1 MVLYNRSEGD
11 EKITYGKDV
20 IQMTKKE
27 KKLQLAE
34 SLKKALAT
42 DGKRPQKGVD
52 SGALG
57 KTSEGLVRYYCN
69 DYRAESVCKE
79 LGKIDMR
86 KKVNGKMCNFE
97 IKQGGVEL
105 AELDRNGAIVKSV
118 SDKNDYMIYCTRY
131 DSNIA
136 VEKQYYV
143 IPMDVFMNGLIEY
156 DLMRYKATT
165 PMQNIKKA
173 GGDWYY
179 DRIAVQN
186 NSLKKQNAMWDML
199 EQYGISLEQFAK
211 QAGWTVNPTR

>member
-1 MVLYNRSEGD
+1 MFSKGNTKIHIWKGCHSND
-11 EKITYGKDV
+11 EKR
-20 IQMTKKE
+20 

-86 KKVNGKMCNFE
+86 KKVSGKMCNFE

-118 SDKNDYMIYCTRY
+118 ADKNHYMIYCTRY
-131 DSNIA
+131 DSTIA

-211 QAGWTVNPTR
+211 QAGWTVNPTK

>member
-1 MVLYNRSEGD
+1 
-11 EKITYGKDV
+11 
-20 IQMTKKE
+20 MTKTQ
-27 KKLQLAE
+27 KKVQLAE

-42 DGKRPQKGVD
+42 EGKRPEPGVD

-57 KTSEGLVRYYCN
+57 KSSEGLVRYYCN
-69 DYRAESVCKE
+69 DYRAESVCRG
-79 LGKIDMR
+79 LGEVDMR

-105 AELDRNGAIVKSV
+105 AELDNSGAVIKSV
-118 SDKNDYMIYCTRY
+118 ADKNDFMIYCPRY
-131 DSNIA
+131 CAEIA

-143 IPMDVFMNGLIEY
+143 IPMNAFMNGLIEY

-165 PMQNIKKA
+165 PMQRIKKA
-173 GGDWYY
+173 GGEWYH

>member
-1 MVLYNRSEGD
+1 
-11 EKITYGKDV
+11 
-20 IQMTKKE
+20 MTKKQ
-27 KKLQLAE
+27 KKVQLAE

-42 DGKRPQKGVD
+42 EGKRPEPGVD

-57 KTSEGLVRYYCN
+57 KSSEGLVRYYCN
-69 DYRAESVCKE
+69 DYRAESVCRG
-79 LGKIDMR
+79 LGEGDMR

-105 AELDRNGAIVKSV
+105 AELDNSGAVVKSV
-118 SDKNDYMIYCTRY
+118 ADKNDFMIYCPRY
-131 DSNIA
+131 CAEIA

-143 IPMDVFMNGLIEY
+143 IPMNAFMNGLIEY

-165 PMQNIKKA
+165 PMQRIKKA
-173 GGDWYY
+173 GGEWYH

-186 NSLKKQNAMWDML
+186 NSLKKENAMLDML
-199 EQYGISLEQFAK
+199 EQYGISLERFAK

>member
-1 MVLYNRSEGD
+1 
-11 EKITYGKDV
+11 
-20 IQMTKKE
+20 MTKKE

-42 DGKRPQKGVD
+42 EGKRPQKGVD

-57 KTSEGLVRYYCN
+57 KSSEGLVRYYCN

-118 SDKNDYMIYCTRY
+118 ADKNDYIIYCPRY
-131 DSNIA
+131 DSSIP
-136 VEKQYYV
+136 VELQFYV
-143 IPMDVFMNGLIEY
+143 VPMVDFMNGIIGANLI
-156 DLMRYKATT
+156 RYKATT
-165 PMQNIKKA
+165 PMQRIKKA
-173 GGDWYY
+173 GGEWYH

-186 NSLKKQNAMWDML
+186 NSLKKENAMLDML
-199 EQYGISLEQFAK
+199 EQYGISLERFAK

>member
-1 MVLYNRSEGD
+1 
-11 EKITYGKDV
+11 
-20 IQMTKKE
+20 MTKKQ
-27 KKLQLAE
+27 KKVQLAE

-42 DGKRPQKGVD
+42 EGKRPEPGVD

-57 KTSEGLVRYYCN
+57 KSSEGLVRYYCN
-69 DYRAESVCKE
+69 DYRAESVCRG
-79 LGKIDMR
+79 LGEVDMR

-105 AELDRNGAIVKSV
+105 AELDNSGAVVKSV
-118 SDKNDYMIYCTRY
+118 ADKNDFMIYCPRY
-131 DSNIA
+131 SADIA

-165 PMQNIKKA
+165 PMQRIKKA
-173 GGDWYY
+173 GGDWYH

-186 NSLKKQNAMWDML
+186 NSLKKENAMLDML
-199 EQYGISLEQFAK
+199 EQYGISLERFAK

>member
-1 MVLYNRSEGD
+1 
-11 EKITYGKDV
+11 
-20 IQMTKKE
+20 MTKKE
-27 KKLQLAE
+27 KKLQLAN
-34 SLKKALAT
+34 SLKKALET
-42 DGKRPQKGVD
+42 EGKRPQKGID

-57 KTSEGLVRYYCN
+57 KSSEGLVRYYCN

-105 AELDRNGAIVKSV
+105 AELDCNGAIVKSV
-118 SDKNDYMIYCTRY
+118 ADKNDYMIYCPRY
-131 DSNIA
+131 CSDIA

-143 IPMDVFMNGLIEY
+143 IPMNVFMNGLIEY

-165 PMQNIKKA
+165 PMQNLKKA
-173 GGDWYY
+173 GGEWYH

-211 QAGWTVNPTR
+211 QAGWTVNPTK

>member
-1 MVLYNRSEGD
+1 
-11 EKITYGKDV
+11 
-20 IQMTKKE
+20 MTKKQ
-27 KKLQLAE
+27 KKAQLVE
-34 SLKKALAT
+34 SLKKALET
-42 DGKRPQKGVD
+42 EGKRPQKGVD

-57 KTSEGLVRYYCN
+57 KSSEGLVRYYCN

-105 AELDRNGAIVKSV
+105 AELDCNGSIVKSV
-118 SDKNDYMIYCTRY
+118 ADKNDYMIYCPRY
-131 DSNIA
+131 SAEIA

-143 IPMDVFMNGLIEY
+143 IPMNVFMNGLIEY

-173 GGDWYY
+173 GGDWYH

-199 EQYGISLEQFAK
+199 EQYGISLERFAK
-211 QAGWTVNPTR
+211 QAGWTVNPTK

>member
-1 MVLYNRSEGD
+1 
-11 EKITYGKDV
+11 
-20 IQMTKKE
+20 MTKMQ
-27 KKLQLAE
+27 KKAQLAE

-42 DGKRPQKGVD
+42 EGKRPEPGVD

-57 KTSEGLVRYYCN
+57 KSSEGLVRYYCN
-69 DYRAESVCKE
+69 DYRAESVCRG
-79 LGKIDMR
+79 LGEVDMR

-105 AELDRNGAIVKSV
+105 AELDNSGAVVKSV
-118 SDKNDYMIYCTRY
+118 ADKNDFMIYCPRY
-131 DSNIA
+131 SAEIA

-143 IPMDVFMNGLIEY
+143 IPMNAFMNGLIEY

-165 PMQNIKKA
+165 PMQRIKKA
-173 GGDWYY
+173 GGEWYH

-186 NSLKKQNAMWDML
+186 NSLKKENAMLDML
-199 EQYGISLEQFAK
+199 EQYGISLERFAK

>member
-1 MVLYNRSEGD
+1 
-11 EKITYGKDV
+11 
-20 IQMTKKE
+20 MTKKQ
-27 KKLQLAE
+27 KKVQLAE

-42 DGKRPQKGVD
+42 EGKRPEPGVD

-57 KTSEGLVRYYCN
+57 KSSEGLVRYYCN
-69 DYRAESVCKE
+69 DYRADSVCRGHGE
-79 LGKIDMR
+79 VDMR

-105 AELDRNGAIVKSV
+105 AELDNSGAVVKSV
-118 SDKNDYMIYCTRY
+118 ADKNDFMIYCPRY
-131 DSNIA
+131 CAGIA

-143 IPMDVFMNGLIEY
+143 ISMDVFMNGLIEY

-165 PMQNIKKA
+165 PMQRIKKA
-173 GGDWYY
+173 GGEWYH

-186 NSLKKQNAMWDML
+186 NSLKKENAMLDML
-199 EQYGISLEQFAK
+199 EQYGISLERFAK

>member
-1 MVLYNRSEGD
+1 
-11 EKITYGKDV
+11 
-20 IQMTKKE
+20 MTKKQ
-27 KKLQLAE
+27 KKVQLAE

-42 DGKRPQKGVD
+42 EGKRPEKGID

-57 KTSEGLVRYYCN
+57 KSSEGLVRYYCN
-69 DYRAESVCKE
+69 DYRAESVCRG
-79 LGKIDMR
+79 LGEVDMR

-105 AELDRNGAIVKSV
+105 AELDNSGAVVKSV
-118 SDKNDYMIYCTRY
+118 ADKNDFMIYCPRY
-131 DSNIA
+131 CAEIA

-143 IPMDVFMNGLIEY
+143 IPMNAFMNGLIEY

-165 PMQNIKKA
+165 PMQRIKKA
-173 GGDWYY
+173 GGEWYH

-186 NSLKKQNAMWDML
+186 NSLKKENAMLDML
-199 EQYGISLEQFAK
+199 EQYGISLERFAK

>member
-1 MVLYNRSEGD
+1 
-11 EKITYGKDV
+11 
-20 IQMTKKE
+20 MTKKQ
-27 KKLQLAE
+27 KKVQLAE

-42 DGKRPQKGVD
+42 EGKRPEPGVD

-57 KTSEGLVRYYCN
+57 KSSEGLVRYYCN
-69 DYRAESVCKE
+69 DYRAESVCRG
-79 LGKIDMR
+79 LGEVDMR

-105 AELDRNGAIVKSV
+105 AELDNSGAVVKSV
-118 SDKNDYMIYCTRY
+118 ADKNDYMIYCPRY
-131 DSNIA
+131 CAEIA

-143 IPMDVFMNGLIEY
+143 IPMNAFMNGLIEY

-165 PMQNIKKA
+165 PMQRIKKA
-173 GGDWYY
+173 GGEWYH

-186 NSLKKQNAMWDML
+186 NSLKTQNAMWDML

-211 QAGWTVNPTR
+211 QAGWTVNPTK

>member
-1 MVLYNRSEGD
+1 
-11 EKITYGKDV
+11 
-20 IQMTKKE
+20 MTKKQ
-27 KKLQLAE
+27 KKVQLAE

-42 DGKRPQKGVD
+42 EGKRPEPGVD

-57 KTSEGLVRYYCN
+57 KSSEGLVRYYCN
-69 DYRAESVCKE
+69 DYRAESVCRG
-79 LGKIDMR
+79 LGEVDMR

-105 AELDRNGAIVKSV
+105 AELDHSGAVVKSV
-118 SDKNDYMIYCTRY
+118 ADKNDFMIYCPRY
-131 DSNIA
+131 CAEIA

-143 IPMDVFMNGLIEY
+143 IPMNAFMNGLIEY

-165 PMQNIKKA
+165 PMQRIKKA
-173 GGDWYY
+173 GGEWYH

-186 NSLKKQNAMWDML
+186 NSLKKENAMLDML
-199 EQYGISLEQFAK
+199 EQYGISLERFAK

>member
-1 MVLYNRSEGD
+1 
-11 EKITYGKDV
+11 
-20 IQMTKKE
+20 MTKKQ
-27 KKLQLAE
+27 KKVQLAE

-42 DGKRPQKGVD
+42 ENKRPQKGVD

-69 DYRAESVCKE
+69 DYRTDAVCKE
-79 LGKIDMR
+79 LGKVDMR

-118 SDKNDYMIYCTRY
+118 ADKNHYMIYCTHY
-131 DSNIA
+131 DSAIA
-136 VEKQYYV
+136 VEKQYY
-143 IPMDVFMNGLIEY
+143 
-156 DLMRYKATT
+156 
-165 PMQNIKKA
+165 
-173 GGDWYY
+173 DWYY

>member
-1 MVLYNRSEGD
+1 
-11 EKITYGKDV
+11 
-20 IQMTKKE
+20 MTKMQ
-27 KKLQLAE
+27 KKAQLAE

-42 DGKRPQKGVD
+42 EGKRPEPGVD

-57 KTSEGLVRYYCN
+57 KSSEGLVRYYCN
-69 DYRAESVCKE
+69 DYRAKSVCRG
-79 LGKIDMR
+79 LGEVDMR

-118 SDKNDYMIYCTRY
+118 ADKNNYMIYCPRY
-131 DSNIA
+131 SAEIA

-143 IPMDVFMNGLIEY
+143 IAMNVFMNGLIEY

-165 PMQNIKKA
+165 PMQRIKKA
-173 GGDWYY
+173 GGEWYH

-186 NSLKKQNAMWDML
+186 NSLKKENAMLDML
-199 EQYGISLEQFAK
+199 EQYGISLERFAK

>member
-1 MVLYNRSEGD
+1 
-11 EKITYGKDV
+11 
-20 IQMTKKE
+20 MTKKQ
-27 KKLQLAE
+27 KKVQLAE

-42 DGKRPQKGVD
+42 EGKRPEPGVD

-57 KTSEGLVRYYCN
+57 KSSEGLVRYYCN
-69 DYRAESVCKE
+69 DYRADAVCRG
-79 LGKIDMR
+79 LGEVDMR

-105 AELDRNGAIVKSV
+105 AELDRNGAVVKSV
-118 SDKNDYMIYCTRY
+118 ADKNDFMIYCPRY
-131 DSNIA
+131 CAGIA

-143 IPMDVFMNGLIEY
+143 ISMDVFMNGLIEY

-199 EQYGISLEQFAK
+199 EQYGISLERFAK